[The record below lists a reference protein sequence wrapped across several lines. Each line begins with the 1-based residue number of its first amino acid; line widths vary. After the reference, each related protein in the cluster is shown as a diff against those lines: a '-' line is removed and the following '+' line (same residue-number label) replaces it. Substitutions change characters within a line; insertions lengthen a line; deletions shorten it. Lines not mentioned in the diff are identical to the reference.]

1 MTKTQIS
8 FEDLLLIEKML
19 NTTNDD
25 YELAISNINNLELD
39 NVYIHL
45 LSKNIRSSKRIQFLE
60 NCNINTKE
68 LHKLSFESIYDIIRS
83 NKDYIESEDLKKYF
97 YYSVTKLVK
106 SSLDSLEL
114 PIDDITVKIKW
125 PKNASSN

>member
-106 SSLDSLEL
+106 IPAL
-114 PIDDITVKIKW
+114 
-125 PKNASSN
+125 